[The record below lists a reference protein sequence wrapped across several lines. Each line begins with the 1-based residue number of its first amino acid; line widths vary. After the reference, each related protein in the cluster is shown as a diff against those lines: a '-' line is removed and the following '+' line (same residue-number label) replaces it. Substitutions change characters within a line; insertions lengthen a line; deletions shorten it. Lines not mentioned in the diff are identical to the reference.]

1 MSKNKNKWNKMLII
15 KLKIEKNLKI
25 YKKIKKIKNKMEKN
39 GIKSTKNAKIESYI
53 FQYIQSINKKSVEKR
68 SSKMSERVELK

>member
-25 YKKIKKIKNKMEKN
+25 YKKIKKIMNKME
-39 GIKSTKNAKIESYI
+39 KNAKIESYI

>member
-25 YKKIKKIKNKMEKN
+25 YKKIKKIMNKMEKN
-39 GIKSTKNAKIESYI
+39 GIKSTKNAKIESCI
-53 FQYIQSINKKSVEKR
+53 FQYI
-68 SSKMSERVELK
+68 

>member
-25 YKKIKKIKNKMEKN
+25 YKKIKKIMNKMEKN

>member
-25 YKKIKKIKNKMEKN
+25 YKKIKKIMNKMEKN
-39 GIKSTKNAKIESYI
+39 RQKI
-53 FQYIQSINKKSVEKR
+53 QR
-68 SSKMSERVELK
+68 